1 MPIFVLSKTKNQE
14 GMNWDKL
21 DLELTEIVEKR
32 NQLAEMDYSDA
43 NYDDLE
49 EVLHDLE
56 DDFNADYEELLEK
69 ELEKIY
75 SVLKSDTDI
84 LLPTAYLAN
93 EYKPLLPDAKGI
105 ISYEVEGREGVP
117 IESDQFDRQDVRL
130 VLIPN
135 PARFLMIING
145 NPLKI
150 LWRSR

>member
-1 MPIFVLSKTKNQE
+1 
-14 GMNWDKL
+14 MNWDKL

-49 EVLHDLE
+49 EELHDLE

-93 EYKPLLPDAKGI
+93 KYKPLLPDARGI
-105 ISYEVEGREGVP
+105 VSYEVVGREGVP

-130 VLIPN
+130 VLVPN

-145 NPLKI
+145 NPLKV

>member
-1 MPIFVLSKTKNQE
+1 
-14 GMNWDKL
+14 MNWDKL

-49 EVLHDLE
+49 EELHDLE
-56 DDFNADYEELLEK
+56 DDFNADYEEILEK
-69 ELEKIY
+69 ELGKIY

-93 EYKPLLPDAKGI
+93 KYKPLLPDAKGI

>member
-49 EVLHDLE
+49 EELHDLE

-93 EYKPLLPDAKGI
+93 RYKPLLPDAKGI

>member
-49 EVLHDLE
+49 EELHDLE

-93 EYKPLLPDAKGI
+93 VYKPLLPDAKGI